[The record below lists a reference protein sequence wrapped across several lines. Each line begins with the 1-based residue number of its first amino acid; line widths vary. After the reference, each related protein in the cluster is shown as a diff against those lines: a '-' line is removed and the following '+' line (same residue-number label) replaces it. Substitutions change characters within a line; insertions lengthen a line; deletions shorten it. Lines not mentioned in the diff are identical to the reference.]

1 VRKLVLERRRVL
13 VLTRVDLA
21 DDGVTAVADDGDVE
35 RPRRLVAGG
44 AVVGLLPAC
53 SVW

>member
-1 VRKLVLERRRVL
+1 MDVGAFASQM
-13 VLTRVDLA
+13 LTRVDLA